1 MGYLFPVL
9 SPPADLIVYR
19 EEELGNLIYPFQT
32 TDIFK
37 AKIVF
42 HRVESFLLDSV
53 GNYWIMSLSLP

>member
-37 AKIVF
+37 AKIFF

-53 GNYWIMSLSLP
+53 GNY

>member
-32 TDIFK
+32 TDIFRPK
-37 AKIVF
+37 LF
-42 HRVESFLLDSV
+42 STEWNHS
-53 GNYWIMSLSLP
+53 YWIQWEIIE